1 MVSLAA
7 ERAAQLLLDAHGIT
21 EPPTPLSR
29 LALAEGVQIVH
40 EPFRG
45 DEVSGMLLREPHRTV
60 IIVNSDNARTRQRF
74 TIAHEL
80 GHLKLHKGD
89 MYVDGRARVNFRDG
103 LSSMATDREEIG
115 ANAFA
120 AALLMPAPWVRKAY
134 ENVVRNTR
142 VQSEQ
147 NLAELLSHNFGVS
160 SQAMLLRLVNL
171 GLVAAP

>member
-1 MVSLAA
+1 MSVAA
-7 ERAAQLLLDAHGIT
+7 ERAAQLFLDEHGIT
-21 EPPTPLSR
+21 EPPTPLTK
-29 LALAEGVQIVH
+29 LARAAGVEIVR
-40 EPFRG
+40 EPFRD
-45 DEVSGMLLREPHRTV
+45 DEVSGMLLREPRQTV
-60 IIVNSDNARTRQRF
+60 IIVNSANARSRQRF

-89 MYVDGRARVNFRDG
+89 VYVDGRARVNFRDG
-103 LSSMATDREEIG
+103 RSSTATDREEIA

-120 AALLMPAPWVRKAY
+120 AALLMPDPWVRRAY

-142 VQSEQ
+142 VQSELS
-147 NLAELLSHNFGVS
+147 LAELLSHNFGVS